1 MGKRSGDD
9 FFSDRFPLIRSDV
22 LRAPVLSVERVNMH
36 FGGLAVV
43 CDLSF
48 EVQSGEVLG
57 LMGPNGAGKSTL
69 LNIIS
74 GLYKPASGTVTFKGK
89 DITGFPPHKI
99 CHLGIARTFQIPQ
112 PFSHLTALQNIAVA
126 AEYGRGLGKAA
137 AEGEAVRILDRMGLL
152 EKKEMLT
159 RDLAAITLKRLE
171 LARALASHPTLLLL
185 DEVAA
190 GLTEAEI
197 PRILDLLKEIHGM
210 GITIILIE
218 HIMKIMVQAVDRIIV
233 MDNGMKLTEGRPEE
247 VMKDKQVIKAY
258 LG

>member
-1 MGKRSGDD
+1 
-9 FFSDRFPLIRSDV
+9 
-22 LRAPVLSVERVNMH
+22 MH
-36 FGGLAVV
+36 FGGLAAI

-48 EVQSGEVLG
+48 EVQAGEVLG

-69 LNIIS
+69 LNIVS
-74 GLYKPASGTVTFKGK
+74 GLYKPASGTITFKGK

-112 PFSHLTALQNIAVA
+112 PFTHLTALQNIAVA
-126 AEYGRGLGKAA
+126 AEYGRSIGKAA
-137 AEGEAVRILDRMGLL
+137 GEREALKVLERVDLL
-152 EKKEMLT
+152 EKRDMFTK
-159 RDLAAITLKRLE
+159 DLAAITLKRLE
-171 LARALASHPTLLLL
+171 LARALASNPTLLLL

-197 PRILDLLKEIHGM
+197 PQILDLLKEIHEM

-218 HIMKIMVQAVDRIIV
+218 HVMRIMVEAVDRIIV
-233 MDNGMKLTEGRPEE
+233 MDKGMKLTEGRPKE
-247 VMKDKQVIKAY
+247 VMKDRQVIEAY